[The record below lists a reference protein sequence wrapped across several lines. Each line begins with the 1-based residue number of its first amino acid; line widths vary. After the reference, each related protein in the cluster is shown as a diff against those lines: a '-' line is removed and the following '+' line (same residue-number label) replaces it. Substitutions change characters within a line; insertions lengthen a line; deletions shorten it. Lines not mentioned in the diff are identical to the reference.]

1 MFIQDLNHLEVVS
14 EEANI
19 NGGVGLAIA
28 LGSAGGWA
36 TGPNAALTNTTTVT
50 FAGVYPSFFFFP
62 GRSVAGSRST
72 SLSAAS

>member
-19 NGGVGLAIA
+19 NGGLAIA
-28 LGSAGGWA
+28 LSSARGWA
-36 TGPNAALTNTTTVT
+36 KGPNAALTNTTTVT
-50 FAGVYPSFFFFP
+50 FASVSPGFFFFP

>member
-19 NGGVGLAIA
+19 NGGIAIA
-28 LGSAGGWA
+28 LGSAGGLA
-36 TGPNAALTNTTTVT
+36 SGPNAALTNTTTVT
-50 FAGVYPSFFFFP
+50 FARVYPGFFFFP

-72 SLSAAS
+72 SLSAAA